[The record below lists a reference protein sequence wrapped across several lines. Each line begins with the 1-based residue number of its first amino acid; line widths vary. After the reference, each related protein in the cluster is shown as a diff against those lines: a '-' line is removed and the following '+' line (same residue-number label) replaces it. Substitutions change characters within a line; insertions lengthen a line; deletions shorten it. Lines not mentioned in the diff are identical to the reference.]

1 MLRLCEFAHKD
12 ARFISSTIER
22 HAFLP
27 EGCRPSAET
36 AIPTTISPFPSFCFL
51 NWRNFSSKS
60 RIACEVASILIVSVN
75 AGNSISSTAPAF
87 LTANFSSFLRGCRI
101 LHPCRKALLSII
113 TTVRNP
119 QSAFTASTNRH
130 HCIKCVL
137 MLSSI
142 RSLVR

>member
-1 MLRLCEFAHKD
+1 L
-12 ARFISSTIER
+12 
-22 HAFLP
+22 
-27 EGCRPSAET
+27 
-36 AIPTTISPFPSFCFL
+36 
-51 NWRNFSSKS
+51 
-60 RIACEVASILIVSVN
+60 
-75 AGNSISSTAPAF
+75 TAPAF